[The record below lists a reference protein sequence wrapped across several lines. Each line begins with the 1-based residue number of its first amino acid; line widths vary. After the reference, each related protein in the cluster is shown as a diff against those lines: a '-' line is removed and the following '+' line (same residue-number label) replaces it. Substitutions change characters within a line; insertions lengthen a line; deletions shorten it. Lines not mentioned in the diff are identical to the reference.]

1 MLIAM
6 LQIKIQNKIST
17 EASYLPNIVNSTQE
31 ALIVTSYQ
39 GLTIG
44 ISSPWRV
51 LHIQKNAE
59 DNDKNMREPQF

>member
-1 MLIAM
+1 MIIEKTLCKARTLFDGMLIAM

-44 ISSPWRV
+44 ISSP
-51 LHIQKNAE
+51 
-59 DNDKNMREPQF
+59 